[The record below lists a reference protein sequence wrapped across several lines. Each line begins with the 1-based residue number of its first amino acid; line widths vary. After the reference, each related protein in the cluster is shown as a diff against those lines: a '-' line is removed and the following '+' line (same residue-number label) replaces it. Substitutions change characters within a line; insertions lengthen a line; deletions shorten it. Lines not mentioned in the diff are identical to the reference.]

1 MKTQQSLYLSRQTHL
16 KDSGGGSS
24 IPDSTILGSRN
35 RNCSCQTQRPLLQI
49 NTIQFQLTPLHSV
62 WGTSTLPTA
71 ICGSKHF
78 HESQGGFT
86 SCMSPEDWI
95 WSIYNH
101 GDSISPSIHSFF
113 HKFFSLLVPLK
124 QIEFI
129 HTCPFQDT
137 IVFLKT
143 HWPFSRPLTV

>member
-24 IPDSTILGSRN
+24 IPGSTLLGSRN
-35 RNCSCQTQRPLLQI
+35 RNCSFQTWRPLLQI
-49 NTIQFQLTPLHSV
+49 YTMQPQLTPLHSV
-62 WGTSTLPTA
+62 WGTSTLPTT

-78 HESQGGFT
+78 HESKGGFT

-101 GDSISPSIHSFF
+101 GDSISLSTHNLFHNFF
-113 HKFFSLLVPLK
+113 LSRPNQKFKLL
-124 QIEFI
+124 